1 MTRPTQSSGNLE
13 SLSMQ
18 VAEQRET
25 SVQLRESIDEVRLT
39 MTELEQRLDVKF
51 EAILRKLDKRPM
63 EETSL
68 PSNPITLSQ
77 DPQVHFSNTE
87 PGRSFRESRDSLI
100 KKVELL
106 TFSGED
112 VYGWIALAERFFRI
126 GGYGELM
133 KIELVS
139 VTLGGDVLS
148 WFNSDILRHQFSS
161 WCDFKNKLIER
172 FSRVKLCDPSQ
183 PFFAVQQTGTIAEYI
198 HKLEDLSTQVVGL
211 TDTQKEGIFINGLT
225 PEMREVVTMCKPVN
239 LPDMISTAYQMEDSS
254 LFSVIQ
260 KEMKSRNMATLRP
273 PENKSK
279 SYSNFNT
286 NTGWKQAAQPLQP
299 VTTQKQW
306 RQPTK
311 PLPQLRLS

>member
-13 SLSMQ
+13 SLSLQ
-18 VAEQRET
+18 VTEQRET
-25 SVQLRESIDEVRLT
+25 TIQLRESIDEVRSS

-87 PGRSFRESRDSLI
+87 PGRSFREFGDTVRFPITESRDSLI
-100 KKVELL
+100 KKVELP

-139 VTLGGDVLS
+139 VSLGGDVLS
-148 WFNSDILRHQFSS
+148 WFNSEILRHQFSS
-161 WCDFKNKLIER
+161 WCDFKNRLIER
-172 FSRVKLCDPSQ
+172 FSRVKLRDPSQ

-198 HKLEDLSTQVVGL
+198 HKFEDLSTQVVGL
-211 TDTQKEGIFINGLT
+211 TDTQKEGIFMNGLT
-225 PEMREVVTMCKPVN
+225 PEMREVVTM
-239 LPDMISTAYQMEDSS
+239 
-254 LFSVIQ
+254 
-260 KEMKSRNMATLRP
+260 
-273 PENKSK
+273 
-279 SYSNFNT
+279 
-286 NTGWKQAAQPLQP
+286 
-299 VTTQKQW
+299 
-306 RQPTK
+306 
-311 PLPQLRLS
+311 